1 MEPKESSLF
10 KFYMDDEPK
19 EIVDFEHPSVTMGLK
34 TVLKE
39 MRNAKKIDYITVPQT
54 KHMEHS
60 KDWLKK
66 NILNRYLKRNHFPKN
81 QSKSKGSSKGSTK
94 SSARRT
100 RVQSNT
106 PRRTR
111 NQRKI

>member
-10 KFYMDDEPK
+10 KFYMDDEPR
-19 EIVDFEHPSVTMGLK
+19 EIVNFDHPSVTMGLK
-34 TVLKE
+34 TALKE
-39 MRNAKKIDYITVPQT
+39 MRNAKKIDYLTVPKT
-54 KHMEHS
+54 KHIEHS
-60 KDWLKK
+60 KDWLTK
-66 NILNRYLKRNHFPKN
+66 NIINRYLKGNSIPKN

-94 SSARRT
+94 ISARRT
-100 RVQSNT
+100 GVQSNT

>member
-1 MEPKESSLF
+1 MF

-19 EIVDFEHPSVTMGLK
+19 EIVDFDHPSVTMGLK
-34 TVLKE
+34 TALKE

-54 KHMEHS
+54 KHVEHS
-60 KDWLKK
+60 EDWLKK
-66 NILNRYLKRNHFPKN
+66 NIINRYLKGNLFPKN